1 MSPEVTK
8 HYMLEHKEVSSN
20 NNGYR
25 KQQNS
30 DLLMGITSD
39 GFALLVPLSS
49 FSSMDLDFSSPSILM
64 ANSAFSE
71 SAQLTLAE
79 NLTQYLK
86 ELGLGPPVQQRTF
99 P

>member
-1 MSPEVTK
+1 
-8 HYMLEHKEVSSN
+8 
-20 NNGYR
+20 
-25 KQQNS
+25 
-30 DLLMGITSD
+30 MGITSD
-39 GFALLVPLSS
+39 GFALLILPSS

-79 NLTQYLK
+79 NLTQYHE
-86 ELGLGPPVQQRTF
+86 ELGLGPPVQPQTF

>member
-1 MSPEVTK
+1 
-8 HYMLEHKEVSSN
+8 
-20 NNGYR
+20 
-25 KQQNS
+25 
-30 DLLMGITSD
+30 MGITSD
-39 GFALLVPLSS
+39 GFALLIPLSS

-86 ELGLGPPVQQRTF
+86 ELGLGPPVQQQHFHRPYAIHCTAQ
-99 P
+99 PSYSGSLWRRANASHW